1 MKLIDKKI
9 NKENIFIK
17 YFKNKIN
24 LLILM
29 FVLSELHK
37 FNNILIT
44 CYSI

>member
-17 YFKNKIN
+17 YFKNKII

-29 FVLSELHK
+29 FV
-37 FNNILIT
+37 
-44 CYSI
+44 